1 MSFFVLSS
9 VPATSSLLPPDL
21 SSDLLSLPFFICRLH
36 GPTRTSKE
44 TSSPSSRI
52 SDRVESSERSISSSL
67 RVSKPSFHLPLPLFT
82 NTRTALAI
90 PLSLLPRLSPSKF
103 NFQTH
108 RTDSLPLSP
117 SLHSSLSLSLPLPS
131 ILLISRQRPPSH
143 RWLQE
148 RTRNPHQRYPVEA
161 QT

>member
-1 MSFFVLSS
+1 VSFFVLSS

-90 PLSLLPRLSPSKF
+90 PLSLLPRLSPSKL

-108 RTDSLPLSP
+108 QTDSLPLSP
-117 SLHSSLSLSLPLPS
+117 SLHSSLSL
-131 ILLISRQRPPSH
+131 PPSSFH
-143 RWLQE
+143 P
-148 RTRNPHQRYPVEA
+148 PHQPSTSSKPSLAPRTDPESSS
-161 QT
+161 TISC